1 MHEQA
6 QYNKTPSLK
15 GNVLRHH
22 PWRKPDAL
30 RPGIVGMRGVMVIRL
45 GPCTGSSTSLV
56 SSAPPP
62 AVCKAHQPYR
72 GFAHRYQQQPRYEER
87 NGLMTVPVAVSAT
100 ALGGG
105 TGDGTGD

>member
-1 MHEQA
+1 MAKTRRAPSRHRRDAGGYGHTTRAMH
-6 QYNKTPSLK
+6 
-15 GNVLRHH
+15 
-22 PWRKPDAL
+22 
-30 RPGIVGMRGVMVIRL
+30 GIEYIPRIE
-45 GPCTGSSTSLV
+45 CT
-56 SSAPPP
+56 PP

-87 NGLMTVPVAVSAT
+87 NRLMTVPVAVSAT